1 MDDNLN
7 FDTLAVR
14 AGTLRSE
21 FNEHAEALFLTSSF
35 CFSSAAEAAERFKN
49 SEEAYTYSR
58 FTNPT
63 VTMFQNRLAALEG
76 GEACMA
82 TASGM
87 SAILSVV
94 MASMQ
99 QGDHIVSSKS
109 LFGSTIGMFTQIFPK
124 FGITTTFVDP
134 TKPDE
139 WQAAVRP
146 ETKMFFLETP
156 SNPLTEI
163 ADIEAISKIA
173 KHNGAIFVV
182 DNCFCS
188 PALQQPLKL
197 GADVVMHSA
206 TKFLDG
212 QGRVLGGALVGSKSF
227 IMEKVFPF
235 VRSAGPTMSA
245 FNAWVLLKGM
255 ETLALRVEKQSANAL
270 EIARWLETHPAVNRV
285 FYPGLE
291 SHPQHAIA
299 KKSAE
304 GGRRD
309 RIVRIE
315 GRHAGAAACERV
327 ARDRQHEA
335 VLDHRQSRRYAYDDH
350 ASGYDHARSLDAGS
364 ARGGGHQRR
373 FDSACRGSGK
383 RRDIRADLRAG
394 WGAESCLMLQGR
406 RLDGLTGCRVGG
418 LTHHNLER
426 AGSRQRKAGRHVR
439 RLVQ

>member
-163 ADIEAISKIA
+163 ADIEAIAKIA

-227 IMEKVFPF
+227 IMETVFPF

-270 EIARWLETHPAVNRV
+270 EIARWLEAHPAVNRV

-299 KKSAE
+299 KKQQKAGGAIVSFELKGDTQEQQRANAWRVIDGTKLCSITGNLGDTRTTITHPSTTTHRRLAVEVREAAGIFE
-304 GGRRD
+304 GLIRLAVGLEDPRD
-309 RIVRIE
+309 V
-315 GRHAGAAACERV
+315 
-327 ARDRQHEA
+327 
-335 VLDHRQSRRYAYDDH
+335 
-350 ASGYDHARSLDAGS
+350 
-364 ARGGGHQRR
+364 
-373 FDSACRGSGK
+373 
-383 RRDIRADLRAG
+383 RADLAR
-394 WGAESCLMLQGR
+394 
-406 RLDGLTGCRVGG
+406 GLG
-418 LTHHNLER
+418 L
-426 AGSRQRKAGRHVR
+426 
-439 RLVQ
+439 

>member
-1 MDDNLN
+1 MDDTFN

-14 AGTLRSE
+14 SGTLRSD
-21 FNEHAEALFLTSSF
+21 FGEHSEALFLTSSF
-35 CFSSAAEAAERFKN
+35 VFANAAEAAERFKN
-49 SEEAYTYSR
+49 SEDFYTYSR

-63 VTMFQNRLAALEG
+63 VTMFQDRLAALEG

-94 MASMQ
+94 MSAMQ
-99 QGDHIVSSKS
+99 AGDHLVSSQS
-109 LFGSTIGMFTQIFPK
+109 LFGSTLGMFSQIFSK

-134 TKPDE
+134 TDLDAWKN
-139 WQAAVRP
+139 AVRP

-163 ADIEAISKIA
+163 ADIEAIGKIA
-173 KHNGAIFVV
+173 KSAGVLFVV

-212 QGRVLGGALVGSKSF
+212 QGRVLGGALVGSKQF

-235 VRSAGPTMSA
+235 VRSAGPTLSA

-255 ETLALRVEKQSANAL
+255 ETLSLRVEKQSANAL
-270 EIARWLETHPAVNRV
+270 EIARWLQTHPAVARV

-291 SHPQHAIA
+291 SHPQYAIA
-299 KKSAE
+299 KKQQKAGGAIVSFELKGATQEEQRANAWRVIDSTKLCSITGNLGDTRTTITHPSTTTHGRLTPEVREAAGIRE
-304 GGRRD
+304 GLIRLAVGL
-309 RIVRIE
+309 E
-315 GRHAGAAACERV
+315 NV
-327 ARDRQHEA
+327 A
-335 VLDHRQSRRYAYDDH
+335 
-350 ASGYDHARSLDAGS
+350 
-364 ARGGGHQRR
+364 
-373 FDSACRGSGK
+373 
-383 RRDIRADLRAG
+383 DIRADLER
-394 WGAESCLMLQGR
+394 
-406 RLDGLTGCRVGG
+406 GL
-418 LTHHNLER
+418 N
-426 AGSRQRKAGRHVR
+426 A
-439 RLVQ
+439 